1 MNHAN
6 YEIKIICQNS
16 VQFYGKNIKDLN
28 HAWKTYHF
36 HCIDKYFGYLIASNV
51 KKGEMRYK
59 LNY

>member
-51 KKGEMRYK
+51 KKRGDEI
-59 LNY
+59 